1 MDIQVSKIWD
11 KIRKNKVFRSL
22 RFRIF
27 LIILIAGSIPG
38 IIMYLGIRE
47 RYMANAV
54 NTRVNEV
61 QTQVKI
67 IADHL
72 LTYNYLLDSSNE
84 VVNAELAQLS
94 NLYDGR
100 VLIIDGN
107 FKIIKDTYGISEGK
121 LLISEDIIRCFL

>member
-1 MDIQVSKIWD
+1 MSKIWN
-11 KIRKNKVFRSL
+11 KIRENKVFRSL

-84 VVNAELAQLS
+84 CRAGAVVQS
-94 NLYDGR
+94 
-100 VLIIDGN
+100 I
-107 FKIIKDTYGISEGK
+107 
-121 LLISEDIIRCFL
+121 

>member
-1 MDIQVSKIWD
+1 
-11 KIRKNKVFRSL
+11 
-22 RFRIF
+22 
-27 LIILIAGSIPG
+27 
-38 IIMYLGIRE
+38 MYLGIRE

-100 VLIIDGN
+100 VLIVDGN
-107 FKIIKDTYGISEGK
+107 FKIINQ
-121 LLISEDIIRCFL
+121 

>member
-1 MDIQVSKIWD
+1 
-11 KIRKNKVFRSL
+11 
-22 RFRIF
+22 
-27 LIILIAGSIPG
+27 
-38 IIMYLGIRE
+38 MYLGIRE

-84 VVNAELAQLS
+84 VVNAELAQVS

-100 VLIIDGN
+100 VLIVDGN
-107 FKIIKDTYGISEGK
+107 FKIINQ
-121 LLISEDIIRCFL
+121 

>member
-1 MDIQVSKIWD
+1 M
-11 KIRKNKVFRSL
+11 
-22 RFRIF
+22 
-27 LIILIAGSIPG
+27 
-38 IIMYLGIRE
+38 
-47 RYMANAV
+47 
-54 NTRVNEV
+54 NEV

-100 VLIIDGN
+100 VLI
-107 FKIIKDTYGISEGK
+107 
-121 LLISEDIIRCFL
+121 

>member
-1 MDIQVSKIWD
+1 MDIQVSKIWN
-11 KIRKNKVFRSL
+11 KIRENKVFRSL

-100 VLIIDGN
+100 CADC
-107 FKIIKDTYGISEGK
+107 
-121 LLISEDIIRCFL
+121 RW